1 MCTAKRGRVLGQEL
15 PGNKTSKST
24 GCECKRSSRRR
35 NSLCTTT
42 CCCSWQHR
50 GLMER
55 KMRLCSG
62 CCLCRCRGKLP
73 GVVAA
78 ALPRVQHVSFW
89 PSVWFMKSNFN
100 DIFPDYLVGHNSW
113 VCVGVCAKLPS
124 HACVSY
130 KWTHLSL
137 ATCQRFVAC
146 CTLHWDKFRPVLV
159 QFWCCWFRKH

>member
-1 MCTAKRGRVLGQEL
+1 MHSHLFTSVSLSFPVPLPSLPPYSLSLFYSAVCSEIITHSRVPIPIKPHFSSTRSVHCKEGKGKVLGQGQEL

-62 CCLCRCRGKLP
+62 CCLCHRRGKLP

-89 PSVWFMKSNFN
+89 PSV
-100 DIFPDYLVGHNSW
+100 
-113 VCVGVCAKLPS
+113 
-124 HACVSY
+124 
-130 KWTHLSL
+130 
-137 ATCQRFVAC
+137 
-146 CTLHWDKFRPVLV
+146 
-159 QFWCCWFRKH
+159 